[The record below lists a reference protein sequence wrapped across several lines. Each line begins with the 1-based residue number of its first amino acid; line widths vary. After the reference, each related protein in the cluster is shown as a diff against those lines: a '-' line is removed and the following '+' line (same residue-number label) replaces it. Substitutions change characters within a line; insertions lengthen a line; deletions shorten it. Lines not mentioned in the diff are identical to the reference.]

1 MFVSKFSV
9 SIRAMKR
16 FSSSSSRS
24 SNEGTSKKKRNED
37 VAPTND
43 DEEEDDEDDEDN
55 SDDED
60 DEDEDEGSITRV
72 FFLYA
77 DNLLIQR
84 ETVTSPISLQK
95 VEKALNQCVALTL
108 AKDDVLSK
116 MYEKGKTRDMTEA
129 KVPPGSANVRRTLM
143 DDRFLLSSACIGIAK
158 IHDMRDGPM
167 SLSLATRALQDALI
181 FFPRSAEANE
191 FLARL
196 LKTQADDLPKL
207 SKVEFL
213 LRRGASSLEE
223 IKGAITTLSPFVKN
237 TSSGSSSSGDATFSG
252 APDLSRDVMLLERE
266 HASAELALEALSLLL
281 CQSERFDDAMPLLQ
295 GKGFQLRLSKE
306 VLCYQ
311 PVDVSVADTVGT
323 SEQQQQQLRTLPVR
337 VVDRAL
343 SPEMLSHLQHV
354 FRPTS
359 PFWREHYYDT
369 VSNASRAVG
378 YFSYIF
384 PLRST
389 MMSPRCSIEQ
399 IIVHLYNTVLQEL
412 FPEVNGATVAEWWVH
427 SRPHCSGH
435 QLHFDSDETA
445 IEAGCKAQHP
455 ICSLVI
461 YLGGDN
467 DSDAGVTSSSSS
479 SSSRGG
485 DVVGGPTLVTNQ
497 RLGGELASQ
506 GWLCYPKCNRLAVFD
521 AQYLHGVIS
530 GRGPNPGV
538 RDRRLTFMV
547 GFWKSIKAQARGV
560 DKAGPGQPFPDTE
573 QRAGDGPPSAYTWHK
588 EMSLRSD
595 FSSDAKASSDKDTG
609 SYRLVAPV
617 PVSTVWE
624 PVVTA
629 TATATAEGKTT
640 TSSSSSSSSSSGA
653 TILGKQTV
661 PYNQCFQ
668 GF

>member
-1 MFVSKFSV
+1 M
-9 SIRAMKR
+9 
-16 FSSSSSRS
+16 
-24 SNEGTSKKKRNED
+24 D
-37 VAPTND
+37 DND
-43 DEEEDDEDDEDN
+43 EEDD
-55 SDDED
+55 D
-60 DEDEDEGSITRV
+60 DEDEDELDDDDEEEDEGSISRA
-72 FFLYA
+72 FFVYA
-77 DNLLIQR
+77 DNLLSLR
-84 ETVTSPISLQK
+84 ETVASPVSLQK
-95 VEKALNQCVALTL
+95 AEKALNQCVALTL
-108 AKDDVLSK
+108 STNDVLTK

-143 DDRFLLSSACIGIAK
+143 DERFLLSSACVGLAK
-158 IHDMRDGPM
+158 IHDMRDSPAT

-223 IKGAITTLSPFVKN
+223 IKSAITTLSPFVKQ
-237 TSSGSSSSGDATFSG
+237 SDSGSSSSGDVIFSG

-306 VLCYQ
+306 VLCYH
-311 PVDVSVADTVGT
+311 PADISTVP
-323 SEQQQQQLRTLPVR
+323 SAEPQQQQLRVLPVR
-337 VVDRAL
+337 VIDQAL
-343 SPEMLSHLQHV
+343 PVEMLHHLQHV
-354 FRPTS
+354 FRPSS
-359 PFWREHYYDT
+359 PFWKEHYYDT

-378 YFSYIF
+378 YFSYVF
-384 PLRST
+384 PLRAT

-399 IIVHLYNTVLQEL
+399 IIVHLYTTVLQEL
-412 FPEVNGATVAEWWVH
+412 FPEVTGATIAEWWVH

-445 IEAGCKAQHP
+445 IEAGGKAQHP

-461 YLGGDN
+461 YLGGEN
-467 DSDAGVTSSSSS
+467 DSDVKGSDVASSSSIS
-479 SSSRGG
+479 QGG
-485 DVVGGPTLVTNQ
+485 AVVGGPTLVTNQ

-506 GWLCYPKCNRLAVFD
+506 GWLSYPKCNRLAVFD
-521 AQYLHGVIS
+521 AQYLHGVIP
-530 GRGPNPGV
+530 GRGPNPSV

-573 QRAGDGPPSAYTWHK
+573 QSVDGGPAAATGSSSSSYTWHK
-588 EMSLRSD
+588 EMNLRPD
-595 FSSDAKASSDKDTG
+595 FSGNDKTSSDKDKDKDG
-609 SYRLVAPV
+609 YCLVAPV

-624 PVVTA
+624 PVVT
-629 TATATAEGKTT
+629 TATIEGT
-640 TSSSSSSSSSSGA
+640 TSNSSSSSG
-653 TILGKQTV
+653 IGKQTV